1 MKRVLTAVLCFIA
14 LNVGFSQSTEA
25 TQLLLNYEK
34 LQQLEKIL
42 DNMYKGY
49 TILSKGYNTIKN
61 ISEGNYT
68 LHDLFLSRLLS
79 VNPLIRDYKRV
90 AGIITYQQFI
100 MKDYKRAWNRFRND
114 SNLTLQEIAYIER
127 VYANLVQS
135 SLHNLDDLLTVITAA
150 ELRMSDDERISAI
163 DRIFLDMEGKVSFL
177 KQFNNSTSSLLV
189 KRARE
194 RQDVQSIQK
203 LHNVNP

>member
-1 MKRVLTAVLCFIA
+1 MKKLLIITWFLASVQF
-14 LNVGFSQSTEA
+14 GFSQTTEA

-49 TILSKGYNTIKN
+49 TILSKGYNTIRN

-68 LHDLFLSRLLS
+68 LHDLFLSRMLS
-79 VNPLIRDYKRV
+79 VNPLVRDYKRV
-90 AGIITYQQFI
+90 ASIITYQQFI
-100 MKDYKRAWNRFRND
+100 VKEYKRAWNRFRND
-114 SNLTLQEIAYIER
+114 SNLTVQEIMYIER

-135 SLHNLDDLLTVITAA
+135 SLRNLDDLLTVITAA
-150 ELRMSDDERISAI
+150 ELRMSDDERLSAI
-163 DRIFLDMEGKVSFL
+163 DRIFFDMEGKVSFL
-177 KQFNNSTSSLLV
+177 KQFNNSTASLLK

-194 RQDVQSIQK
+194 RQDVQSVQR
-203 LHNVNP
+203 LHNINP